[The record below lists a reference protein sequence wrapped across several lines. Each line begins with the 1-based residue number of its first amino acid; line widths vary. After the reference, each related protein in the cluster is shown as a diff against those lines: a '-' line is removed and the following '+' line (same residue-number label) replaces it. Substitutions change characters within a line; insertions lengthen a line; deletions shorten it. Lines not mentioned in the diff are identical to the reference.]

1 MPYIPQKDRA
11 PYRTII
17 EELAQLVPE
26 DRAKRPGHIN
36 YLVSSLLEKV
46 YGKEMRYS
54 DHNEAVGVLSCIQL
68 ELYRRKTA
76 PYEDIKIEQDGDLD

>member
-1 MPYIPQKDRA
+1 MPYIPQADRGA
-11 PYRTII
+11 YRTIVD
-17 EELAQLVPE
+17 ELSTLVPE
-26 DRAKRPGHIN
+26 DRLKRPGHIN
-36 YLVSSLLEKV
+36 YIVSLLLDKV

-76 PYEDIKIEQDGDLD
+76 PYEDEKIEQDGDLD

>member
-1 MPYIPQKDRA
+1 MPYIPQADRGA
-11 PYRTII
+11 YRAIVD
-17 EELAQLVPE
+17 ELAGLIPE

-36 YLVSSLLEKV
+36 YIVSLLLEKV
-46 YGKEMRYS
+46 YGDQMRYS

-76 PYEDIKIEQDGDLD
+76 PYEDIKIKEDGDLD